1 MKTASRVGF
10 ALAFTFLA
18 SAVPAQREP
27 AKLPPEVKALI
38 PEKREI
44 LDAASA
50 DLDGDELPDYVVV
63 AEDTST
69 ADAEDP
75 TRTVFVI
82 QQKAAGEFAIAA
94 RNDHAVIAK
103 SSGGAMGDPFDS
115 VSAKK
120 KEFTL
125 SHFGGRR
132 EKWNASY
139 TFGYSRI
146 DKAWQLIRVEGSRW
160 SETAEMQTFKPP
172 HDFGKIAFE
181 EFDAEKWQARGEGY
195 KKSKLSQPPIPE

>member
-1 MKTASRVGF
+1 MKTTVSVGA
-10 ALAFTFLA
+10 ALSFVVLA
-18 SAVPAQREP
+18 SSGLSQDER
-27 AKLPPEVKALI
+27 AKLPAEVRALI
-38 PEKREI
+38 PAQTTL

-50 DLDGDELPDYVVV
+50 DLDGDDLPDYVVV
-63 AEDTST
+63 AEDTSKP
-69 ADAEDP
+69 DAEDA

-82 QQKAAGEFAIAA
+82 QQKPEGEFTIAA

-103 SSGGAMGDPFDS
+103 SSGGAMSDPFDA
-115 VSAKK
+115 VTAKK

-125 SHFGGRR
+125 THFGGRR
-132 EKWNASY
+132 EKWSASY

-146 DKAWQLIRVEGSRW
+146 DQAWQLIRIEASRW

-181 EFDAEKWQARGEGY
+181 EFDAEKWQGRGQGY
-195 KKSKLSQPPIPE
+195 KKSKQSQPPIPE

>member
-1 MKTASRVGF
+1 MKTTFSVGF
-10 ALAFTFLA
+10 ALTFALLA
-18 SAVPAQREP
+18 NSLLAQREP
-27 AKLPPEVKALI
+27 AELPAKVKALL
-38 PEKREI
+38 PAKSKV
-44 LDAASA
+44 LDAATA
-50 DLDGDELPDYVVV
+50 DLDGDDLADYVVV
-63 AEDTST
+63 AEENSGPE
-69 ADAEDP
+69 AEDP

-82 QQKAAGEFAIAA
+82 QQKPAGEFAVAA
-94 RNDHAVIAK
+94 RNDRAVIAK
-103 SSGGAMGDPFDS
+103 SSGGAMGDPFDA

-132 EKWNASY
+132 EKWNANY

-146 DKAWQLIRVEGSRW
+146 DQAWQLIRIDASRW

-181 EFDAEKWQARGEGY
+181 EFDAEKWQGRGKGY
-195 KKSKLSQPPIPE
+195 KKSKLSKPLIPE

>member
-1 MKTASRVGF
+1 MKRTLSAGF

-18 SAVPAQREP
+18 SSLLAQREP
-27 AKLPPEVKALI
+27 AKLPAEVKALI
-38 PEKREI
+38 PAKSEV
-44 LDAASA
+44 LDAATA
-50 DLDGDELPDYVVV
+50 DLDGDDLPDYVVV
-63 AEDTST
+63 AEETSEP
-69 ADAEDP
+69 DAEDP
-75 TRTVFVI
+75 TRTVYVI
-82 QQKAAGEFAIAA
+82 RQKPAGEFAIAA

-115 VSAKK
+115 VIAKK

-146 DKAWQLIRVEGSRW
+146 DNAWQLIRIEASRW

-181 EFDAEKWQARGEGY
+181 EFDAEKWQGRGEGY
-195 KKSKLSQPPIPE
+195 KKSKLSKPLIPE